1 MALVISAAGGRQL
14 RQTEH
19 LHRWLAVTHEAKA
32 KLTHLW
38 ISECRQVL
46 ERRWSQ
52 VTNESTRWDG
62 AQGGEKVFERSEVKP
77 LWNWEAV
84 GAASTRTPRIV
95 TNCSFFLWCPTSWR
109 SVRNFK
115 TRTVISPQ
123 SEPMLMMH
131 EGHYVHIQTSS
142 SSFLFFTRWGW
153 ATLRQRLDGGPLALC
168 SHIK

>member
-46 ERRWSQ
+46 ERQWSQ
-52 VTNESTRWDG
+52 VTNESTCWDG

-84 GAASTRTPRIV
+84 GAASTGTPRIV
-95 TNCSFFLWCPTSWR
+95 TNCSFFYDVPPLGGVWGILRPGRWSHHRVNRCWWCMRDITSTSKPPALLSYFSQGGAERRYAKDWTV
-109 SVRNFK
+109 VR
-115 TRTVISPQ
+115 
-123 SEPMLMMH
+123 
-131 EGHYVHIQTSS
+131 
-142 SSFLFFTRWGW
+142 
-153 ATLRQRLDGGPLALC
+153 
-168 SHIK
+168 